1 MHRIQARNLIV
12 VTLAAM
18 VFAEFAIL
26 KDLELAA
33 KVVAPIVAG
42 GVIILIL
49 FNITFNTSRE
59 EEQASDPWR
68 KKGADDKK

>member
-1 MHRIQARNLIV
+1 MRIHRIQGRNLIV

-26 KDLELAA
+26 KDGELAA

-42 GVIILIL
+42 GVIIVML
-49 FNITFNTSRE
+49 FNLTFNT
-59 EEQASDPWR
+59 R
-68 KKGADDKK
+68 KDED